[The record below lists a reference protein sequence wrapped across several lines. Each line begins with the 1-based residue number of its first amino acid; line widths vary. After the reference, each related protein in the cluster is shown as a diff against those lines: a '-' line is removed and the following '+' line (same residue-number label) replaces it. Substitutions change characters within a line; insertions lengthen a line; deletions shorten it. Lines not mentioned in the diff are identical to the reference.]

1 MDLLEKC
8 VDFHKLKIVSVTE
21 SWAKDKTDDG
31 LYALKGKGNGK
42 GFKMYRNDRDS
53 KGGGEQYC
61 MLMKISSKEPAGH

>member
-31 LYALKGKGNGK
+31 LYALNGNGNGK

-53 KGGGEQYC
+53 KRGGGNNIVC
-61 MLMKISSKEPAGH
+61 